1 MQCPGRYGLAVTSE
15 TKSDLRVTMEPEE
28 TTTGKV
34 EHLSEL
40 QELLTSYHPECI
52 FVDLHLP
59 IHVAVRIIQI
69 AYASH
74 PDVPI
79 TTKVETDGNGSRY
92 FAIKAEGRGIVL
104 EPL

>member
-1 MQCPGRYGLAVTSE
+1 
-15 TKSDLRVTMEPEE
+15 
-28 TTTGKV
+28 
-34 EHLSEL
+34 
-40 QELLTSYHPECI
+40 
-52 FVDLHLP
+52 
-59 IHVAVRIIQI
+59 VAVRIIEI
-69 AYASH
+69 ACASH